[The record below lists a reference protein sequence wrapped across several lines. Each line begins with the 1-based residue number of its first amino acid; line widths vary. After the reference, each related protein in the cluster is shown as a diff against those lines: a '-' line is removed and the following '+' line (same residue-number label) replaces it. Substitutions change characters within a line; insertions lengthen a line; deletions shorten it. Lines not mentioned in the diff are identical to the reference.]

1 MKRNDAK
8 QQAQERKLWAIT
20 AIISFVAALGV
31 SGGTNLVMLV
41 TGHDLIKKHRPTLT
55 FRSAIFGDGLI
66 LPFINVLMM
75 KSFRRWRPRLTART
89 GLVPIVGGSLVSLM
103 FHIAQGKGGMVNW
116 TMTRP
121 WRWNFLGYYHFV
133 YMATQ
138 FSYMLLY
145 LTQLGGRW
153 VKGEIEEEQKC
164 DLALIGANLG
174 AFGVLLYTD
183 YY

>member
-1 MKRNDAK
+1 MIA
-8 QQAQERKLWAIT
+8 T
-20 AIISFVAALGV
+20 ALVTVAAAVGV
-31 SGGTNLVMLV
+31 SGGTNLAMML
-41 TGHDLIKKHRPTLT
+41 TKNELIKQHRATLT

-75 KSFRRWRPRLTART
+75 RSFRRWRPRLSART
-89 GLVPIVGGSLVSLM
+89 AAAPVVGGSLISLM
-103 FHIAQGKGGMVNW
+103 FHVAQGRNELVNW
-116 TMTRP
+116 TMPKP
-121 WRWNFLGYYHFV
+121 WRWNLLGYYHFV

-153 VKGEIEEEQKC
+153 PQGEVGPDEKR
-164 DLALIGANLG
+164 DLALIGANLA
-174 AFGVLLYTD
+174 AFAALLYTD